1 MMQLTGLVGLTILND
16 LNDDLF
22 YDVCTTFTQLTSMH
36 VEATSKFGSY
46 QLRHLTKLQ
55 SLWVSPG
62 QRDLQWI
69 SIMTPLTS
77 LSLRIW
83 PEKDF
88 KSLLKLTNLVSLYIE
103 DFIREEDMSDL
114 ATITQLQNLN
124 IPSCY
129 FHSSLVNLIN
139 LTALQV
145 ARITNNNTL
154 PPNVISLFLDE
165 TGNYTGM
172 KNLRALC
179 CRKHTLK

>member
-16 LNDDLF
+16 LNDALF

-36 VEATSKFGSY
+36 VEATEKFGGY

-88 KSLLKLTNLVSLYIE
+88 KSLLMLTNLVSLYIE
-103 DFIREEDMSDL
+103 DFIREEDMLDL

-145 ARITNNNTL
+145 ACITNNNTL

-165 TGNYTGM
+165 TRNYTGM
-172 KNLRALC
+172 KNLSALC